1 MTAHQGSDQG
11 RVMPGAP
18 GFIHNRTAAKLAA
31 GEPALG
37 TLSML
42 GDPNV
47 IEAIGQAGMDFVWL
61 DMEHTERDMSQIV
74 QLIRAASLTGVTPFV
89 RVPSLD
95 VKEIQRALD
104 AGAEAIVV
112 PTVRTGEEARLLAN
126 ATKYPPLGI
135 RGTCRYSRAGAAGRY
150 AQQWQDFTANAN
162 AQILSMA
169 LVEDLSGVEHLEE
182 IVAAVDIVLIGRGD
196 LSTALGVPGQVNHP
210 KVTAVVERYEAVAK
224 ALGKPLATMCY
235 TAQEAQ
241 SAVERG
247 YTFLMYGADIN
258 EIYRAYSSFR
268 EEFVAT
274 RRPETVD
281 AAS

>member
-1 MTAHQGSDQG
+1 MSLQQPVEAG
-11 RVMPGAP
+11 PPAGAP
-18 GFIHNRTAAKLAA
+18 GFIMNRTGAKLAA
-31 GEPALG
+31 EQPALG

-47 IEAIGQAGMDFVWL
+47 VEAIGQAGMDFVL
-61 DMEHTERDMSQIV
+61 IDMEHTERDMSQVV
-74 QLIRAASLTGVTPFV
+74 QLVRAASLTGLTPFV

-112 PTVRTGEEARLLAN
+112 PTVRTGEEARLLAS

-150 AQQWQDFTANAN
+150 AQQWSDFTGNANAN
-162 AQILSMA
+162 VLSMA
-169 LVEDLSGVEHLEE
+169 LVEDASGAEQLEE
-182 IVAAVDIVLIGRGD
+182 IVEAVDIVLIGRGD
-196 LSTALGVPGQVNHP
+196 LSTALGVPGQVGHP

-235 TAQEAQ
+235 DAEEAQ
-241 SAVERG
+241 TAVERG

-268 EEFVAT
+268 HQFEQ
-274 RRPETVD
+274 
-281 AAS
+281 AAYTAAQSL

>member
-1 MTAHQGSDQG
+1 MSLQNSVDPGIPA
-11 RVMPGAP
+11 GAP
-18 GFIHNRTAAKLAA
+18 GFIVNKTAAKLAA

-47 IEAIGQAGMDFVWL
+47 VEAIGQAGMDFVL
-61 DMEHTERDMSQIV
+61 IDMEHTERDMSQVV
-74 QLIRAASLTGVTPFV
+74 QLVRAASLTGLTPFV

-104 AGAEAIVV
+104 SGAEAIVV
-112 PTVRTGEEARLLAN
+112 PTVRTGEEARLLAQ
-126 ATKYPPLGI
+126 ACSFPPLGI

-150 AQQWQDFTANAN
+150 AQKWSDFTANAN
-162 AQILSMA
+162 RQILSMA
-169 LVEDLSGVEHLEE
+169 LVEDVSGAEQLEQIVE
-182 IVAAVDIVLIGRGD
+182 AVDIVLIGRGD

-224 ALGKPLATMCY
+224 SLGKPLATMCY
-235 TAQEAQ
+235 NAQEAQ
-241 SAVERG
+241 AAKERG

-258 EIYRAYSSFR
+258 EIYRAYSTFR
-268 EEFVAT
+268 EEFEQAYVAQS
-274 RRPETVD
+274 V
-281 AAS
+281 